1 MKVTAVRSDNHL
13 GISSFVFSNT
23 GKGRKQ
29 QKLCGILT
37 VSISG
42 SILPLRP
49 IYTKKIFF
57 AEIEK
62 INSVHFLGLYLSS
75 CNELQELSVA
85 AADGCSSMI
94 GESGHHHCHH

>member
-1 MKVTAVRSDNHL
+1 MWNFN
-13 GISSFVFSNT
+13 SFNQWLNPPSETNLY
-23 GKGRKQ
+23 Q
-29 QKLCGILT
+29 N
-37 VSISG
+37 
-42 SILPLRP
+42 
-49 IYTKKIFF
+49 YIFF